1 VFLDALQPQLAAF
14 IGTTAR
20 GFLPVA
26 GDASMFIE
34 TAPGLVINRITDVA
48 LKATAA
54 TPAIMVVERAFGL
67 LEIHHH
73 DQGQVLDA
81 GRAVLAYL
89 DVAEKDRV
97 QPRVVS
103 DQVIRA
109 VEPYHAQVINKMRY
123 GDQLL
128 AGESLFILESEPA
141 GYIAFAANE
150 ALKAA
155 RVKLIDAS
163 LFGAYGRMYLSG
175 PEAEIDAAREAA
187 IRALSTVK
195 GRADAGA
202 GGRAY
207 FLAAGSA
214 RVARQA
220 TPHAITISA
229 LPRKNGAPGTNRLPC
244 GCKKNAY
251 TCVNRIGPMMPAIP
265 MTLAFV
271 PWSRPYS
278 LGCTMRAMSPWSGG
292 PVKNMT
298 PKTGTVA
305 IIAPLLP
312 ASA

>member
-1 VFLDALQPQLAAF
+1 MADVTLRSYIFLDSLQPQLAAF

-73 DQGQVLDA
+73 DQGQVLNA
-81 GRAVLAYL
+81 GAAVLAFL
-89 DVAEKDRV
+89 GLHEHDRL

-123 GDQLL
+123 GDQLI

-141 GYIAFAANE
+141 GYIAYAANE

-163 LFGAYGRMYLSG
+163 LFGAYGRLYLSG
-175 PEAEIDAAREAA
+175 AEADIDAGREAA
-187 IRALSTVK
+187 IRSLTKVK
-195 GRADAGA
+195 GRPDPNAG
-202 GGRAY
+202 R
-207 FLAAGSA
+207 
-214 RVARQA
+214 
-220 TPHAITISA
+220 
-229 LPRKNGAPGTNRLPC
+229 
-244 GCKKNAY
+244 
-251 TCVNRIGPMMPAIP
+251 
-265 MTLAFV
+265 
-271 PWSRPYS
+271 
-278 LGCTMRAMSPWSGG
+278 
-292 PVKNMT
+292 
-298 PKTGTVA
+298 
-305 IIAPLLP
+305 
-312 ASA
+312 